1 MNISKIDIQRIVL
14 ASRTMESALKEAKI
28 CKETIDNIIK
38 NAVEKDGNLNYMYEE

>member
-28 CKETIDNIIK
+28 CKETIDEIIK
-38 NAVEKDGNLNYMYEE
+38 KVVEKDGTLTYMYEE